1 MTYRKPVVSI
11 KGTTI
16 VNTAIQV
23 KVLIVNI
30 DLKATIPQIF
40 ADLWSLSAWMVIII
54 INFQFKLV

>member
-1 MTYRKPVVSI
+1 MHAYGIFQKDMTYRKPVVSI

-30 DLKATIPQIF
+30 DLKATITKATKQT
-40 ADLWSLSAWMVIII
+40 
-54 INFQFKLV
+54 